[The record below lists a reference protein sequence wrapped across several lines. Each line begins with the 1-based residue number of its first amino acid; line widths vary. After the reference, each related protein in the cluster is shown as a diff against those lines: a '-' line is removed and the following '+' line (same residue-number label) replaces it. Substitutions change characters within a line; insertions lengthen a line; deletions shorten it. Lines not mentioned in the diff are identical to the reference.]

1 VHAAYPMAEAAPAL
15 KDIAERKV
23 MGKVVLR
30 P

>member
-1 VHAAYPMAEAAPAL
+1 MAEAAPAL